1 MNVEIVNLA
10 RGLGC
15 SLIWTYRLAYQEPTD
30 WSREEPFLLLILLRI
45 SYPLE
50 FYYFIN
56 LGARSQKLSAV
67 KILFSL
73 FLCSPKFFIFERFLV
88 ILSVTSYIHLMQY
101 KCHFLL
107 NTNYIHTYTQTQ
119 PFEFIRKYID
129 SFMT

>member
-1 MNVEIVNLA
+1 MEIVNLA

-15 SLIWTYRLAYQEPTD
+15 SLIWKYRLAYQEPTD
-30 WSREEPFLLLILLRI
+30 WSREEPFHLLILLRI

-56 LGARSQKLSAV
+56 LGARSQRLSAV
-67 KILFSL
+67 KISFYL

-88 ILSVTSYIHLMQY
+88 ILSFTSYIHLMQY